1 MHNAREM
8 IGGAYEWPLEL
19 PLMAVSKALNLRVG
33 GGFSF
38 FLVLLDILVNL
49 VGEL

>member
-1 MHNAREM
+1 MHNAGEM

-33 GGFSF
+33 GFSF